1 MKELHIG
8 NKLFGSKVALLKVFV
23 IPSWDLN
30 AQKGMKAEGDKVFV
44 GSRRCGGWLTIIED
58 SAPKKLGL
66 SKTLITPFT

>member
-30 AQKGMKAEGDKVFV
+30 AQKGMKAEGDGVFV
-44 GSRRCGGWLTIIED
+44 EPRRCGGWLTGDD
-58 SAPKKLGL
+58 SIPENKSFLVNR
-66 SKTLITPFT
+66 

>member
-44 GSRRCGGWLTIIED
+44 ESRRCGGWLTIEV
-58 SAPKKLGL
+58 SAPEKLGL
-66 SKTLITPFT
+66 SKTLVTPFT

>member
-30 AQKGMKAEGDKVFV
+30 AQKGMKAEGDKVFA
-44 GSRRCGGWLTIIED
+44 GPRRCGGWLTIKD
-58 SAPKKLGL
+58 SAPEKLGL
-66 SKTLITPFT
+66 SKTLVTPFT

>member
-8 NKLFGSKVALLKVFV
+8 NKLFGSKVALLKVLV

-44 GSRRCGGWLTIIED
+44 ASRRCGGWLTIED
-58 SAPKKLGL
+58 SAPGKLGL
-66 SKTLITPFT
+66 SKRLQTPFT